1 MRKDTLVIRDGRSA
15 FVFPENGTEL
25 ILVQLP
31 RFRDCTVHQMLE
43 VANRLPK
50 DFALLLDTKAGCF
63 RILQVADASFLDSL
77 KCGVTKG
84 SSTPNMAHDS
94 SGEIFETQSDQ
105 RQLGR
110 TKSETCFV
118 ILHCGV
124 GPRKRPEKDFHS
136 ILKD

>member
-31 RFRDCTVHQMLE
+31 RFRDCPVNQMLE

-63 RILQVADASFLDSL
+63 RILQVAHASFLDAL
-77 KCGVTKG
+77 KCGVIRA
-84 SSTPNMAHDS
+84 PPRRIWRM
-94 SGEIFETQSDQ
+94 
-105 RQLGR
+105 
-110 TKSETCFV
+110 
-118 ILHCGV
+118 ILVAKFSRH
-124 GPRKRPEKDFHS
+124 KATS
-136 ILKD
+136 AS